1 MREHSIEAYKR
12 VIGELDASI
21 EILCSSHGRASVT
34 DVLALARL
42 SGKGYRVL
50 VVALAIRSGY
60 RVVNEGSGV
69 TIYDW

>member
-1 MREHSIEAYKR
+1 MREHSVEKYERI
-12 VIGELDASI
+12 IGDLDASI
-21 EILCSSHGRASVT
+21 EVLCATKGRASVS

-50 VVALAIRSGY
+50 VVALAKRSEY
-60 RVVNEGSGV
+60 RVVNESRGV

>member
-1 MREHSIEAYKR
+1 MRENSVEKYERI
-12 VIGELDASI
+12 IGDLEASI

-34 DVLALARL
+34 DVLALARVTD
-42 SGKGYRVL
+42 KGYRVL
-50 VVALAIRSGY
+50 VVALAIRAEY